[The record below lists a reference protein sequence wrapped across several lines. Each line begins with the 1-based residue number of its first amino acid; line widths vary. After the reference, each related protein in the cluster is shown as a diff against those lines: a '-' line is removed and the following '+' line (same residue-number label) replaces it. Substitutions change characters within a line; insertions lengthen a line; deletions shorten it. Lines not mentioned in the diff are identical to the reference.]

1 VNEAVSIVYATHRDD
16 PAFQW
21 FADGLANQISDED
34 VEVIVV
40 DGQFCEGRT
49 ARFEEAVAGRFA
61 LRHVAAKPTPLNGPH
76 RLTSIEYFAASSARN
91 TGVVYAS
98 KPYVVFVDDASVPM
112 PGWWSEVVEAARHQ
126 YLVGGAYQKHREMR
140 VERGT
145 LVSSRSEQSGIDTRW
160 DLGDDRRVVPLPGQ
174 QLYGS
179 SLGIPRVVLL
189 EVNGFDELC
198 DSIAGEDYQLGL
210 RLENAG
216 HRIFYSR
223 RMLTIESEE
232 HHAGGPILIRLNQT
246 LPEREYMERLREFGV
261 DRRTTDGPFDSTY
274 MILDILYGRDQ
285 RASLGN
291 PYKLSRLAPEQLAML
306 TEVFPQRYWFSG
318 QALSEL

>member
-1 VNEAVSIVYATHRDD
+1 VNEAVSVVYATHRHD

-21 FADGLANQISDED
+21 FADGLANQLCDED

-40 DGQFCEGRT
+40 DGQFCEDRT
-49 ARFEEAVAGRFA
+49 AQFEEAVAGRFA
-61 LRHVAAKPTPLNGPH
+61 LRHVPAKPNPLNGPH
-76 RLTSIEYFAASSARN
+76 RLTSVEYFAASSARN
-91 TGVVYAS
+91 TGIVYAS

-140 VERGT
+140 VERGN
-145 LVSSRSEQSGIDTRW
+145 LVSSEPSGIDHRW
-160 DLGDDRRVVPLPGQ
+160 DRGDDRRVVPLSGGH
-174 QLYGS
+174 LYGCS
-179 SLGIPRVVLL
+179 MGIPRAVLL
-189 EVNGFDELC
+189 DVNGFDELC

-216 HRIFYSR
+216 HRLFYSR

-232 HHAGGPILIRLNQT
+232 HHAVGPRLIGLEQST
-246 LPEREYMERLREFGV
+246 LPEREYRELLRHFGV
-261 DRRTTDGPFDSTY
+261 DRRHTDGPFDASH
-274 MILDILYGRDQ
+274 MVLDILHGREQ
-285 RASLGN
+285 RRSLGN
-291 PYKLSRLAPEQLAML
+291 PYLLSHLGPEQLATL
-306 TEVFPQRYWFSG
+306 TEVFPQRHWFSG